1 MVQKERLSMNPIVV
15 KELRSRMRGARAFTI
30 LTAMLLVLGGAL
42 YGIYRLTMLGAA
54 YNTMP
59 GPIIGQTL
67 FQSLAV
73 LELLVICFITPALTS
88 GTISSEKEKLT
99 YEMLLTTPL
108 SPTRILW
115 GKLFSALIYVLLL
128 IFAAIP
134 LASLVFIFGGVAPMS
149 MLRGLLVLIVVAAM
163 LGTLGIFASA
173 WLDRTARATVVSY
186 LLVLLIFIGPFVAFV
201 ATGIARNDIPPREL
215 LILNPVSALFSA
227 ILPPASTSVMQNNVI
242 GGLGHVLA
250 GNLSMMD
257 GRVVDGELRPLYHYS
272 LPLFA
277 AITFVFYL
285 LAAQMVKPTR
295 RWRFG
300 WRAVLSILL
309 LVGLFAGAI
318 GFGFW
323 QTSDQYVT
331 EPWNSEPEDE
341 IIATPIPIREV
352 APKVEE
358 EVEPDVAQTPT
369 PEPDQE

>member
-1 MVQKERLSMNPIVV
+1 MNPIVV

-30 LTAMLLVLGGAL
+30 LTVMLIVLGAAL

-108 SPTRILW
+108 SPARILW
-115 GKLFSALIYVLLL
+115 GKLVSALIYVLLL

-149 MLRGLLVLIVVAAM
+149 MLRGLLVLLVVATM
-163 LGTLGIFASA
+163 LGTIGIFASA
-173 WLDRTARATVVSY
+173 WLGRTARATVVSY
-186 LLVLLIFIGPFVAFV
+186 LFVLLIFVGPFVAFI

-227 ILPPASTSVMQNNVI
+227 IVPPASSAVMQNSFI
-242 GGLGHVLA
+242 GGLGSVLA
-250 GNLSMMD
+250 GNLSIMD
-257 GRVVDGELRPLYHYS
+257 GRVTDGELRPLYHYS
-272 LPLFA
+272 LPLFV
-277 AITFVFYL
+277 TLTVVFYL
-285 LAAQMVKPTR
+285 LATQLVKPTR
-295 RWRFG
+295 RWRFS
-300 WRAVLSILL
+300 WRGALPVLLI
-309 LVGLFAGAI
+309 VGLFAGAI
-318 GFGFW
+318 GIGFW
-323 QTSDQYVT
+323 RTSDQYVA
-331 EPWNSEPEDE
+331 EPFWNNGYPPPEE
-341 IIATPIPIREV
+341 ELEVATPVPIRGV
-352 APKVEE
+352 APEVEAEE
-358 EVEPDVAQTPT
+358 EADIAPTPT
-369 PEPDQE
+369 REPDQE